1 VVLEEYC
8 QEIKQNIEY
17 ALTYLERENIISAE
31 AFYNLYEKTN
41 VDIRNSELLNH
52 VRNLIGGIGFR
63 VALKDNK
70 VGFASTN
77 NLLKDKVLTA
87 AKDSIKIARISSSNP
102 YYSIPES
109 SNPKKINGLYNSEI
123 VNLEIEDLIG
133 ITKNGLESAEGY
145 DKRITVKNGIVSIE
159 HGFRGIINSL
169 GINVEDWE
177 SKIEF
182 FLGTVGIE
190 GQKVTGMHWEQE
202 HRRDFNI
209 DSRKIGEKAG
219 ERTIRLLNPKTIESF
234 EGVVIFS
241 SNITQLF
248 QIITNALKGDN
259 VLLGASAW
267 NDKIGDQVCDETL
280 SIYDNSTLDANI
292 ASHAF
297 DDEGSPTQRT
307 SLVEKG
313 ELLQF
318 MQNCTSAN
326 GLEDVTTANAS
337 RYVTD
342 FDIATMIIGGGYKTQ
357 PTVYPLNLI
366 INPGS
371 KSLDQLITETD
382 KGIFVDSMAG
392 FPQVGSGVISA
403 QLSNAFLIENGEIR
417 FPLKDVMI
425 AGNGYEWLMQISGIA
440 NDSKQ
445 FPNRNVPSLRV
456 EKVRII
462 GK

>member
-1 VVLEEYC
+1 MVLEKYC

-17 ALTYLERENIISAE
+17 ALAHLESENIISTE
-31 AFYNLYEKTN
+31 AFYNLYEKIN

-52 VRNLIGGIGFR
+52 VQNIIGGIGFR

-77 NLLKDKVLTA
+77 NLLKDKILSTA
-87 AKDSIKIARISSSNP
+87 KNSIKIARISSSNP
-102 YYSIPES
+102 DYSIPES
-109 SNPKKINGLYNSEI
+109 SNPKKIKGLYNSDI
-123 VNLEIEDLIG
+123 IDLEIEDLIG
-133 ITKNGLESAEGY
+133 IAKSGLESAEEY
-145 DKRITVKNGIVSIE
+145 DKRITVKNGVVSIE

-169 GINVEDWE
+169 GVNVEDWE
-177 SKIEF
+177 SKIELY
-182 FLGTVGIE
+182 LGTVGIE

-209 DSRKIGEKAG
+209 DPIMIGTKAG
-219 ERTIRLLNPKTIESF
+219 ESTLKLLNPKRIESF
-234 EGVVIFS
+234 EGAVIFS
-241 SNITQLF
+241 PNITQLF
-248 QIITNALKGDN
+248 QIITNAVKGDN

-280 SIYDNSTLDANI
+280 SIYDNSTLDENI

-297 DDEGSPTQRT
+297 DDEGTPTQRT

-313 ELLQF
+313 ELIQF

-342 FDIATMIIGGGYKTQ
+342 FDIARMIIGGGYKTQ
-357 PTVYPLNLI
+357 PTVYSLNLTI
-366 INPGS
+366 KPGS
-371 KSLDQLITETD
+371 KSLDQLITETE
-382 KGIFVDSMAG
+382 KGVFVDSMAG

-403 QLSNAFLIENGEIR
+403 QLSNAFLIENGEIV

-445 FPNRNVPSLRV
+445 FLNHNIPSLRV